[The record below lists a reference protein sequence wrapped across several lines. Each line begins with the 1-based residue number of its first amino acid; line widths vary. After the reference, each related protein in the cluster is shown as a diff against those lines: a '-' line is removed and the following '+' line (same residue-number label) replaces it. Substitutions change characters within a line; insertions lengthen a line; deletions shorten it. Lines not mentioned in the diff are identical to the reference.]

1 MVNSFIQYGRIVSII
16 EEMQVVFDQ
25 ADCLK
30 SVDEVNQVIADMAQ
44 AIQAELALTNPL
56 VICVMNGGLVLS
68 GQLLPLLQFPLEF
81 DYLHAT
87 RYRENTTGA
96 DLAWIHEPKKSLKN
110 RTILLVDDIYDEGI
124 TLREVKSYCERQG
137 ADKVYLAVLVE
148 KIRQRDLAQN
158 IPLDF
163 VGMKIEDRYV
173 FGFGMDYKGY
183 WRNAPGIY
191 AVKGM

>member
-1 MVNSFIQYGRIVSII
+1 MSITD
-16 EEMQVVFDQ
+16 EMQQVFHQ

-30 SVDEVNQVIADMAQ
+30 SADEVKSVINEMARD
-44 AIQAELALTNPL
+44 IQSQLAASNPL
-56 VICVMNGGLVLS
+56 IMCVMNGGLVLS
-68 GQLLPLLQFPLEF
+68 GQLLPQLQFPLEF

-87 RYRENTTGA
+87 RYRENTSGT
-96 DLAWIHEPKKSLKN
+96 DLQWIHEPKKLLKN
-110 RTILLVDDIYDEGI
+110 RTILLIDDIYDEGV
-124 TLREVKSYCERQG
+124 TLKEVKRYCEENG
-137 ADKVYLAVLVE
+137 AHRVFIAVLVE
-148 KIRQRDLAQN
+148 KLHQRKIEQA
-158 IPLDF
+158 ISLDF